1 MNCINLFSLLQNGF
15 TVYPH
20 PPCNATWLSSCEQ
33 DNSLFPTLTFNC
45 LLTVSSGKCKDVS
58 TVGDRDKLMIW
69 ISLSSLKNLE
79 PPPLFYLEVKVKE
92 NKVWN
97 QLQEQCISCRG
108 GGLTIIWRFTAAVCT
123 LLKSFNQTQ
132 FDLKIWKQQQPQKNS
147 ISSSLPLW
155 LGRYD

>member
-1 MNCINLFSLLQNGF
+1 MNCITLFSLLQNGF

-79 PPPLFYLEVKVKE
+79 PPPHVLFRGKGKGKQSLKPTARAVHLLQGGRVDHHLKVYSCSLHTVKKLQS
-92 NKVWN
+92 NTVWFKN
-97 QLQEQCISCRG
+97 LKTTATPKKFNFWFFTP
-108 GGLTIIWRFTAAVCT
+108 LT
-123 LLKSFNQTQ
+123 
-132 FDLKIWKQQQPQKNS
+132 
-147 ISSSLPLW
+147 
-155 LGRYD
+155 G